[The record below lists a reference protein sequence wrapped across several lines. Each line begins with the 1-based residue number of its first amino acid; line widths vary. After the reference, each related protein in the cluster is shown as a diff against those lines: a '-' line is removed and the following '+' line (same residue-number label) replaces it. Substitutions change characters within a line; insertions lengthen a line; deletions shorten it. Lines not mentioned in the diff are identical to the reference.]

1 LEPLLEILDT
11 ASNRQPKQYLD
22 YLLLFY
28 TLWYI
33 EHKQVF
39 QKLTPLLGL
48 IKLKKTLL
56 YKIDQLDISC
66 TGASYAL
73 VFPLFPEKATGA
85 ASDGC
90 RPPIPPPK
98 TVFKKTKPGFAIS
111 KTRLFKSLSTTP
123 PSEKVAKS

>member
-56 YKIDQLDISC
+56 YIIDQLDISC

-73 VFPLFPEKATGA
+73 VSPLFPEKATGA
-85 ASDGC
+85 ASDG
-90 RPPIPPPK
+90 
-98 TVFKKTKPGFAIS
+98 F
-111 KTRLFKSLSTTP
+111 RLFFHQKP
-123 PSEKVAKS
+123 FCPAAKGQDVERG